1 MATGAHVGQGAVH
14 GTYVIDHRKPD
25 SALSLRLTGAG
36 TFQGTDHVKV
46 TGALMMQRTGATAP
60 IAAGGSLTL
69 ASTKGRVVLR
79 LEPAAQGQG
88 ASTSGAV
95 AFVVQ
100 SAAGQYR
107 QLTGSGL
114 VDLTLAPAPTPAQ
127 FTLTIEPAPVV
138 PTGTPGQPPQPAPQ
152 PPPPPVPQP
161 PPPPMTAS
169 GISGTAVEG
178 PITPVERL
186 GVPNTRPLPGAI
198 ITIQPAGGGP
208 ELARVQADAQ
218 GNFQLNLDPGT
229 YEIVPLAP
237 QPGAIFPRGITQE
250 ITVLPDQVLKVVV
263 NYDTGLR

>member
-1 MATGAHVGQGAVH
+1 MPVGAHVGQGSVH
-14 GTYVIDHRKPD
+14 GTYVVDHRKPD
-25 SALSLRLTGAG
+25 SALSLRLTGTG
-36 TFQGTDHVKV
+36 TFLGTDHVKV
-46 TGALMMQRTGATAP
+46 TGALRMSLIGATAP
-60 IAAGGSLTL
+60 TPAGGSLTL
-69 ASTKGRVVLR
+69 ASAKGRVVLR
-79 LEPAAQGQG
+79 LEPAAHVQG
-88 ASTSGAV
+88 ASPSREV

-100 SAAGQYR
+100 SAGGQYQ

-114 VDLTLAPAPTPAQ
+114 VDLTLAPAPTPAR

-138 PTGTPGQPPQPAPQ
+138 PTGTPGQPPPPAPQ

-161 PPPPMTAS
+161 PPPPVTAS

-178 PITPVERL
+178 PITPVERP
-186 GVPNTRPLPGAI
+186 GEPNTRPLPGAI
-198 ITIQPAGGGP
+198 ITVQPAGGGP

-250 ITVLPDQVLKVVV
+250 ITVLPDQVLEVVV
-263 NYDTGLR
+263 NYDTGIR